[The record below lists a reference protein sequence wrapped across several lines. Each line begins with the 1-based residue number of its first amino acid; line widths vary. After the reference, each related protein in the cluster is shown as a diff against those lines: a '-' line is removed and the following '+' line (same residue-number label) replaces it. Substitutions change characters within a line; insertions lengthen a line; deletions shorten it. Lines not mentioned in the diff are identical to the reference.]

1 MVLYG
6 KIGGAERRVE
16 WGKGARVV
24 KVVTRRG
31 ELVRFEVEIT
41 KLSLS
46 NVEVVLVFWYEIWVF
61 LI

>member
-16 WGKGARVV
+16 WGNGAGFV